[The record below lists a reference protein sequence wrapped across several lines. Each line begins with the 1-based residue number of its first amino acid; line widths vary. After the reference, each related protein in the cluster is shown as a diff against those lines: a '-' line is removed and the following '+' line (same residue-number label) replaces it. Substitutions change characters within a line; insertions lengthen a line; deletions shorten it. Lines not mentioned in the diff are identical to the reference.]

1 MSSKLK
7 RDKDSISDFDTSTMG
22 CAIIWQDSIEIA
34 VKITFSPV
42 LRFTVEKGD
51 NLKRVSNYFGRSRIM
66 KRVLATLVAL
76 VVADG
81 ILSQFLVSYGLG
93 REGNPFLQ
101 TFVEQDN
108 FPLIKLA
115 AALLCALILWDIYKT
130 RPRVAIAGSLSFVAL
145 YTVLVYWNLG
155 ICLTVLV

>member
-1 MSSKLK
+1 
-7 RDKDSISDFDTSTMG
+7 
-22 CAIIWQDSIEIA
+22 
-34 VKITFSPV
+34 
-42 LRFTVEKGD
+42 
-51 NLKRVSNYFGRSRIM
+51 M
-66 KRVLATLVAL
+66 KRVGDYFGGSHRIKYVIATLVVL
-76 VVADG
+76 VVTDG
-81 ILSQFLVSYGLG
+81 IFSQFLIRHGLA

-130 RPRVAIAGSLSFVAL
+130 RPRVAMASSLFFVGS

-155 ICLTVLV
+155 IYLAALG

>member
-1 MSSKLK
+1 
-7 RDKDSISDFDTSTMG
+7 
-22 CAIIWQDSIEIA
+22 
-34 VKITFSPV
+34 
-42 LRFTVEKGD
+42 
-51 NLKRVSNYFGRSRIM
+51 M
-66 KRVLATLVAL
+66 KRVGYYFGGSREIKFILATLVAL

-81 ILSQFLVSYGLG
+81 ILSQFLIRYGLA

-101 TFVEQDN
+101 TFVEQSN

-130 RPRVAIAGSLSFVAL
+130 RPRIAIASSLSFVGL